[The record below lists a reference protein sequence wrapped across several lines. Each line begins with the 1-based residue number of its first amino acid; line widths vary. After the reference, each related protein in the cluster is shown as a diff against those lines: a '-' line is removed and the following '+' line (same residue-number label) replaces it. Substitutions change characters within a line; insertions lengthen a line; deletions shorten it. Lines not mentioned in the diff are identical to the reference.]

1 MRFLVVAADAGGAR
15 GISLTTAAA
24 AAAGGCILRKKAKRE
39 KREELA
45 TEREAG

>member
-1 MRFLVVAADAGGAR
+1 VRFLVVAADAGGAR
-15 GISLTTAAA
+15 GISLTTAA